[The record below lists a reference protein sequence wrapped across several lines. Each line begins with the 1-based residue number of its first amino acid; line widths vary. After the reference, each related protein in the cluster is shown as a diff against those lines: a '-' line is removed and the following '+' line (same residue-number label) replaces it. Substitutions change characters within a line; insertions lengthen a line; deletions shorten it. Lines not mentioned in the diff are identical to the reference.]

1 MNYIDRII
9 AESLHSELVKARK
22 DVDRNPTEKQKEAG
36 NYRKGHVSING
47 FMITIENPKGSY
59 RKGKDKSGKEWK
71 TLMRND
77 YGYFTRTLGKDGDA
91 VDVFIG
97 PNLNSDKIYPIDQ
110 YIGGEFDET
119 KVMLGFDSKEEA
131 KAAYL
136 SNYEKD
142 WKGFKY
148 ITEVDIDTFKEW
160 LYNGRRQRKPFAKY
174 KSLNEGADILNEAF
188 NSRMLA
194 NLAAEHGGI
203 EINRNGGLR
212 DFPCAFL
219 NGHGV
224 NPSEI
229 TDDML
234 VGEPFEYSPYD
245 RKSDNAVL
253 FNDGTAIALRSD
265 SELRYRNAGEKRM
278 SRYGSGIGD
287 TGDHDKRRG
296 GFIGNG
302 KDAVSAPYNGYSV
315 SQRAGDAQRMR
326 RAIENNRRDIDYI
339 DKHRDDYRDWRERI
353 SRGNRNIDAIKSG
366 VKSLKQNK
374 PR

>member
-71 TLMRND
+71 TLMHND

-245 RKSDNAVL
+245 RKSNNAVL
-253 FNDGTAIALRSD
+253 FNDGTAIALRND

>member
-148 ITEVDIDTFKEW
+148 ITEIGTDEFREW

-174 KSLNEGADILNEAF
+174 KSLNEGAGILNEAF

-194 NLAAEHGGI
+194 SLAAEHGGI

-219 NGHGV
+219 HGHGV

-253 FNDGTAIALRSD
+253 FNDGTAIALRND

-278 SRYGSGIGD
+278 NRYGSGIGD

-315 SQRAGDAQRMR
+315 SQRAGDAQGMR

-339 DKHRDDYRDWRERI
+339 DKHRDYYRDWRERI